1 MSASEDERRAR
12 LAAALK
18 QNISRRKAQ
27 SRAREAG
34 DDSSEQDH
42 NGEHRASDPAHR
54 VPGPGADKAR

>member
-27 SRAREAG
+27 SRAREA
-34 DDSSEQDH
+34 SL
-42 NGEHRASDPAHR
+42 
-54 VPGPGADKAR
+54 PGTDEPGADPTGKGAATPSSDPKAHKAS

>member
-27 SRAREAG
+27 SRAREAAG
-34 DDSSEQDH
+34 DLSEPE
-42 NGEHRASDPAHR
+42 GSRSGDPAHDR
-54 VPGPGADKAR
+54 KPGPGAGQAS

>member
-27 SRAREAG
+27 SRAREGAQVG
-34 DDSSEQDH
+34 QYDFAATETANVQQVDSIED
-42 NGEHRASDPAHR
+42 SD
-54 VPGPGADKAR
+54 GN